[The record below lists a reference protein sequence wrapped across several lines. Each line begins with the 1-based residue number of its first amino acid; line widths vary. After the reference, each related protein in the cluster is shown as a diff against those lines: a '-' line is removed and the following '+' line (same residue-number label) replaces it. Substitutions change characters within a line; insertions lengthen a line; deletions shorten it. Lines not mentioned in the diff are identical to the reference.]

1 MVIRSN
7 CSNYIETL
15 IDKKSEDYTKITKM
29 FLLIY
34 IVKYG
39 TKNIN
44 FGSSVYA
51 CHHDVAILE
60 HTCISFHTYS

>member
-1 MVIRSN
+1 MIIRSN
-7 CSNYIETL
+7 CSNYIESL
-15 IDKKSEDYTKITKM
+15 IDKKSEVYTKITKM

-44 FGSSVYA
+44 FENFIVTIIYN
-51 CHHDVAILE
+51 DKP
-60 HTCISFHTYS
+60 

>member
-1 MVIRSN
+1 
-7 CSNYIETL
+7 
-15 IDKKSEDYTKITKM
+15 M

-34 IVKYG
+34 LVKYG

-60 HTCISFHTYS
+60 HTCISFHPYS

>member
-7 CSNYIETL
+7 CSNYIESL
-15 IDKKSEDYTKITKM
+15 IDKKSEDYTKISKM
-29 FLLIY
+29 FLFIY

-44 FGSSVYA
+44 FENFIVTIDPYIMTNLNK
-51 CHHDVAILE
+51 VNN
-60 HTCISFHTYS
+60 

>member
-44 FGSSVYA
+44 FENFIVTIIYN
-51 CHHDVAILE
+51 DKP
-60 HTCISFHTYS
+60 